1 MQFKN
6 DTLEPLYKL
15 LIGKSGESNAL
26 WISKKMGIRD
36 SVLER
41 AKRYI
46 QDKDYNFEKIKD
58 SKVKK
63 EIENIDELLEDKKE
77 VKFNIGDKVLLL
89 DYKKSGI
96 VYKEEDDFNNV
107 TVFYNKEFIK
117 VHISRLKLEIKATE
131 LYPEG
136 YDLSLIHI

>member
-1 MQFKN
+1 MKEQ
-6 DTLEPLYKL
+6 
-15 LIGKSGESNAL
+15 
-26 WISKKMGIRD
+26 R
-36 SVLER
+36 
-41 AKRYI
+41 
-46 QDKDYNFEKIKD
+46 DKDYNFEKIKD

-136 YDLSLIHI
+136 YDLNQLFVSYKDRKLERDIERGSKKALKKIQKEIRNRC